1 MNKIPKIIWQ
11 THEWDYS
18 DLPVNF
24 KRSSM
29 TWKNLN
35 PTWEYRYVT
44 GAERAEHVRAYSEE
58 LYLFYSFT
66 DKVTQADLWRYIVL
80 LKNGGVYADMDS
92 VCSAPLDY
100 VLKDVPRDIEF
111 IATGLDE
118 NNRIN
123 NANFGCSKDSEILD
137 KLLNKISGQYR
148 SINIA
153 SILIGMSSGK
163 SFQEVLNYHLYT
175 GPDIYSS
182 VVLDSD
188 YVWLDYVGAV
198 HTRDIKDDPDYM
210 PIQIVDYYGD
220 RRSYLSLV
228 QDHDWSLT

>member
-1 MNKIPKIIWQ
+1 MIRIPKIIWQ

-18 DLPVNF
+18 DLPINF
-24 KRSSM
+24 KRATM

-35 PTWEYRYVT
+35 PTWEYRYVNAT
-44 GAERAEHVRAYSEE
+44 ERAKQVRAYSEE
-58 LYLFYSFT
+58 AYLFYSFT

-80 LKNGGVYADMDS
+80 LENGGVYADMDS

-100 VLKDVPRDIEF
+100 ILEAAPPKTRF

-118 NNRIN
+118 NSRVN
-123 NANFGCSKDSEILD
+123 NANFGCVKKSEVL
-137 KLLNKISGQYR
+137 KRLLNKILGQYR

-153 SILIGMSSGK
+153 SILNIMSSGK
-163 SFQEVLNYHLYT
+163 LFQEAINYYLYT

-188 YVWLDYVGAV
+188 YVWLDYTGAV
-198 HTRDIKDDPDYM
+198 HTRDVKDDPEYL
-210 PIQIVDYYGD
+210 PIQIVNYYGEHK
-220 RRSYLSLV
+220 SYLKLV
-228 QDHDWSLT
+228 EEHGWSLT